1 MFVIIVVLFLI
12 FCINYLNVNYNT
24 VVFDNFEEVL
34 VDKESLFNKIPK
46 RFHFIWVSPFLN
58 ETDHSN
64 AEDVLMKNIQT
75 CLHLHPDWGYTIWTD
90 NLIRGE
96 FPELVDLLIAA
107 SVPSV
112 MSDVLRMNIIARYG
126 GIYFDTDFI
135 CLRSFETLLKQ
146 QFCTAFAGSEES
158 KEDNVFDRL
167 VTGALIG
174 ATPGHYLMK
183 QAAKLILDVALD
195 TMPPNIKTG
204 PVFFGN
210 ITRRYNT
217 SNECMYVYNKK
228 PFYECEYWKRA
239 ECSSRID
246 EYKTDPDIYAMHLW
260 AASWVV

>member
-1 MFVIIVVLFLI
+1 MLKNHYSIKSPKDSFSFEFPSFSIKLTVAMQRRYWRRIYRLV
-12 FCINYLNVNYNT
+12 CIY
-24 VVFDNFEEVL
+24 
-34 VDKESLFNKIPK
+34 
-46 RFHFIWVSPFLN
+46 
-58 ETDHSN
+58 
-64 AEDVLMKNIQT
+64 IQT
-75 CLHLHPDWGYTIWTD
+75 GDNYTIWTD

-135 CLRSFETLLKQ
+135 CLRSFETLMKQ

-158 KEDNVFDRL
+158 NENNVFDRL
-167 VTGALIG
+167 VSGCLIG
-174 ATPGHYLMK
+174 ATPRHYLMK
-183 QAAKLILDVALD
+183 QAVRLILDVALD
-195 TMPPNIKTG
+195 TIPPNIKTG

-228 PFYECEYWKRA
+228 PFYECGYWKRA

-246 EYKTDPDIYAMHLW
+246 EYKKDPDIYAMHLW
-260 AASWVV
+260 AASWVVWSFKEPIRI